1 MSKEQRQISK
11 LLEPRSFNTCK
22 NTNTIV
28 LIIVM
33 LDHSE
38 IDIEVS
44 DTGMETTDSNDYRE
58 ISRGNRDTN
67 CQTYKA

>member
-22 NTNTIV
+22 NTIA

-38 IDIEVS
+38 IDIEIS
-44 DTGMETTDSNDYRE
+44 DTSMETTYSNDYRE
-58 ISRGNRDTN
+58 ISRGNRDAN
-67 CQTYKA
+67 C

>member
-1 MSKEQRQISK
+1 MSKEQRQSWK
-11 LLEPRSFNTCK
+11 LLEPRIFNVYK
-22 NTNTIV
+22 NITV
-28 LIIVM
+28 LMIVM

-44 DTGMETTDSNDYRE
+44 DTSMETTYSNDYRE
-58 ISRGNRDTN
+58 ISRDNRDAN